1 MTTSSSKGSA
11 KADQNISTNDAPA
24 SAASWLQ
31 MLGQWNIEIVSL
43 YGKRMRECSMF
54 PLSMMLCTSPDDVA
68 DAQEKFSET
77 LLADYRAAAE
87 KLTRAIGADA
97 SKVRG
102 NEANEA
108 YAAALLKGQEDA
120 RNILDQARAHAM
132 RIIEDAQGQNAQ
144 PQNRKD
150 QIKAA

>member
-11 KADQNISTNDAPA
+11 KADQNIRTSETPA

-31 MLGQWNIEIVSL
+31 MLSQWNLEIVSL

>member
-11 KADQNISTNDAPA
+11 KADQTTRTSDAPA

-31 MLGQWNIEIVSL
+31 MLSQWNLEIVSL

-87 KLTRAIGADA
+87 KLTRAIGAGR
-97 SKVRG
+97 VRG
-102 NEANEA
+102 NESNEA
-108 YAAALLKGQEDA
+108 YAAVLLKAQEDA
-120 RNILDQARAHAM
+120 RNILDQARAHAK
-132 RIIEDAQGQNAQ
+132 RIIEDAQGQNAEQ
-144 PQNRKD
+144 QNGMD